1 MPQQEEPMKMKYGTL
16 RSIGA
21 GSLIAIVCSLV
32 AAAQTAPT
40 ERVAV
45 YRTIED
51 TSVSPQPISCPYAD
65 ANVFL
70 GAIVRAVETRATDGQ
85 DVSDRVAQVG
95 TAAAC
100 ARVTSLAPGATAPFY
115 IEFSLDDGSYRAD
128 GTCTVTSNNVPV
140 SGLVLAGCALKIIDA
155 PAGVQGGSF
164 TSNSIFNPFR
174 LPGFNTGSVW
184 TRRTYSTP

>member
-1 MPQQEEPMKMKYGTL
+1 MKSHAL
-16 RSIGA
+16 RSIGMGA
-21 GSLIAIVCSLV
+21 LIAIGSPLAVNARPASAELV
-32 AAAQTAPT
+32 S
-40 ERVAV
+40 V

-51 TSVSPQPISCPYAD
+51 PSVPSQPVACPYAD

-85 DVSDRVAQVG
+85 DVSDRVSQVG

-100 ARVTSLAPGATAPFY
+100 VRVTSLAPGATAPFY
-115 IEFSLDDGSYRAD
+115 IEFTLDDGSYRAD
-128 GTCTVTSNNVPV
+128 GVCTVTSNNVPV
-140 SGLVLAGCALKIIDA
+140 SGLILAGCALKIVEA

-164 TSNSIFNPFR
+164 TSNSIFNPFG

>member
-1 MPQQEEPMKMKYGTL
+1 MRL
-16 RSIGA
+16 RKLRAA
-21 GSLIAIVCSLV
+21 GCAALLALVSPLV
-32 AAAQTAPT
+32 AAAYAAPA
-40 ERVAV
+40 ERVFV

-51 TSVSPQPISCPYAD
+51 PSVPSHPVSCPYAD

-70 GAIVRAVETRATDGQ
+70 GAVVRAVETQASDGQ

-115 IEFSLDDGSYRAD
+115 IEFTLNDGNYRAD

-140 SGLVLAGCALKIIDA
+140 NGLVLAGCALRIVEA
-155 PAGVQGGSF
+155 PAGVIGGSF

-184 TRRTYSTP
+184 TRRTYVTP

>member
-1 MPQQEEPMKMKYGTL
+1 MKMNYGTM

-21 GSLIAIVCSLV
+21 GSLIVVVCSLV

-51 TSVSPQPISCPYAD
+51 PSVSSQPVSCPYAD

-70 GAIVRAVETRATDGQ
+70 GAIVRAVETRATDGL
-85 DVSDRVAQVG
+85 DVSDRVAEVG

-100 ARVTSLAPGATAPFY
+100 AKVTSLAPGATAPFY
-115 IEFSLDDGSYRAD
+115 IEFTLDDGSYRAD

-155 PAGVQGGSF
+155 PAGVRGGSF

-174 LPGFNTGSVW
+174 LAGFNTGSVW

>member
-1 MPQQEEPMKMKYGTL
+1 MKWRTL
-16 RSIGA
+16 RSIGM
-21 GSLIAIVCSLV
+21 GSLLVIVFPLV

-51 TSVSPQPISCPYAD
+51 PSVSPQPVACPHVD

-70 GAIVRAVETRATDGQ
+70 GAVVRAVETRATDGQ
-85 DVSDRVAQVG
+85 DVSDRVLQVG

-115 IEFSLDDGSYRAD
+115 IEFTLDEGSYRAD
-128 GTCTVTSNNVPV
+128 GSCTVISNNVPV
-140 SGLVLAGCALKIIDA
+140 SGLILAGCALRIVEA
-155 PAGVQGGSF
+155 PAEVLGGSF
-164 TSNSIFNPFR
+164 TSNSIFNPFN

>member
-1 MPQQEEPMKMKYGTL
+1 MKG
-16 RSIGA
+16 RRRGSIGLS
-21 GSLIAIVCSLV
+21 SLIAIVFPL
-32 AAAQTAPT
+32 AASVRTAPS

-51 TSVSPQPISCPYAD
+51 PSVPAQPAACPYGD

-100 ARVTSLAPGATAPFY
+100 AKVTSLAPGATAPFY
-115 IEFSLDDGSYRAD
+115 IEFNLTDGSYRAN
-128 GTCTVTSNNVPV
+128 GSCTVISNNVPV
-140 SGLVLAGCALKIIDA
+140 SGLVLAGCALKIIEA
-155 PAGVQGGSF
+155 PAGVVGGSF

-174 LPGFNTGSVW
+174 LAGFNTGSVW
-184 TRRTYSTP
+184 TRRTYLTP